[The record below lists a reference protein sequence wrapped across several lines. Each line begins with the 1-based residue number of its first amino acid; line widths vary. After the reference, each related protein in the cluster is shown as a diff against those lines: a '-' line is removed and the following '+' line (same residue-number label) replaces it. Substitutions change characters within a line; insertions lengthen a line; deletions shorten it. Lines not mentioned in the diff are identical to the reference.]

1 VRLDMPT
8 LVERATLKSHMT
20 LWQVLLRELGS
31 RCDTDTNRDIKTVAA
46 RFEHEGFSF
55 FTITLPSFAR
65 DLERGLERGYVDHDL
80 WKSFSFQGGLPRF
93 LGGFLDQVFERKSGH
108 LLDNPSIEAI
118 FAIRQACLMFKKIAL
133 PCSEERVKAA
143 MDGYVQCEQDVRLVD
158 ERMTEEDYRQFH
170 RISRLLFADVFS
182 KVDHKIYLGEII
194 PKHGPGATAEKLGS
208 NQRLGD
214 LTWTARLESVF
225 PVGEFKFP
233 NWRYGSTGQFRANV
247 LEPGEERPVR
257 VIQVPKT
264 LKTPRI
270 IAIEPS
276 CMMYAQQGL
285 LEAFLEAW
293 KDDSV
298 LSSLLG
304 FDDQEPNRQLAHD
317 GSLLGELATL
327 DLSEAS
333 DRVSNQLVRRLTHD
347 HPWLAAGVDACRSRR
362 ADVPGHGV
370 IRLAKFASMGSA
382 LCFPMEACVFLT
394 CVFVGI
400 EEELKRPLTRRDIT
414 SFVGRVRIFG
424 DDIIVPKVHVTSVIS
439 ALERFGAKVNSD
451 KSFWNGKFRES
462 CGRDYYD
469 GQDVSIVKVTRVLPE
484 SRQQAQEVL
493 AISATR
499 NQLYKL
505 GLWQT
510 CAWLDAY
517 LKGVLKYYPVV
528 AETSPVVGRHSFLG
542 FETQRMDEHLQ
553 APRVKGWT
561 VQAKP
566 RHDQIDG
573 EAALL
578 KFFLKR
584 GLDPAEKEHLQH
596 AGRPVAVN
604 LKLRWSSS
612 V

>member
-1 VRLDMPT
+1 M
-8 LVERATLKSHMT
+8 KSHMI

-31 RCDTDTNRDIKTVAA
+31 WCDTSTSLDIKTVEA

-55 FTITLPSFAR
+55 FTITLPTFAR
-65 DLERGLERGYVDHDL
+65 DLERALDRGQVDHDL
-80 WKSFSFQGGLPRF
+80 WSSFHFAGGLPRF
-93 LGGFLDQVFERKSGH
+93 LGGFLDQVFDRKSGR
-108 LLDNPSIEAI
+108 LLPTPSIEAI
-118 FAIRQACLMFKKIAL
+118 FAIRQACLFFKKIAL
-133 PCSEERVKAA
+133 PCSEERVDAA
-143 MDGYVQCEQDVRLVD
+143 MEAYKQCEHDVKAVD
-158 ERMTEEDYRQFH
+158 ARMTADDLRQFH
-170 RISRLLFADVFS
+170 RISRLLFADAFT
-182 KVDHKIYLGEII
+182 KVDQKVYDGEIV
-194 PKHGPGATAEKLGS
+194 PKHGPGATAERLGN
-208 NQRLGD
+208 NQRFAD
-214 LTWTARLESVF
+214 LSWTARLETVF
-225 PVGEFKFP
+225 PVSELKFA
-233 NWRYGSTGQFRANV
+233 NLRFGALGQNRADI
-247 LEPGEERPVR
+247 LEPGMERPVR
-257 VIQVPKT
+257 VIPVPKT

-276 CMMYAQQGL
+276 CMQYVQQGI

-293 KDDSV
+293 RDDLV
-298 LSSLLG
+298 LSKLLG
-304 FDDQEPNRQLAHD
+304 FDDQEPNRDLAHE

-347 HPWLAAGVDACRSRR
+347 HPWLAAGVDACRSRS

-370 IRLAKFASMGSA
+370 IRLSKFASMGSA

-400 EEELKRPLTRRDIT
+400 EQGLGRPLTRRDIN
-414 SFVGRVRIFG
+414 SFVGSVRIFG
-424 DDIIVPKVHVTSVIS
+424 DDIIVPKVHVTSVIG

-462 CGRDYYD
+462 CGKDFYD
-469 GQDVSIVKVTRVLPE
+469 GVDVSVVKFTQKLPE
-484 SRQQAQEVL
+484 SRQHVSEIL
-493 AISATR
+493 ASSATR

-510 CAWLDAY
+510 CSWLDQH
-517 LKGVLKYYPVV
+517 LEGILRYYPRV

-542 FETQRMDEHLQ
+542 FETQRMDEHLH
-553 APRVKGWT
+553 APRVKGW
-561 VQAKP
+561 VVRESP
-566 RHDQIDG
+566 RVDKIDG

-584 GLDPAEKEHLQH
+584 GLEPLAEEHLQH

-604 LKLRWSSS
+604 LKLRWAPS